1 MTRRKILFFLICFW
15 PGITILNLA
24 AQDLDNLQ
32 FHGFATQGFL
42 YSSHNNYLT
51 MKSSQGS
58 LQWTEGALS
67 VSDTLSDKLRV
78 GMQIHMYEM
87 GQFGGP
93 NVLIDWASGD
103 YKFDDRLGFRAGK
116 VKVPFGLYNDS
127 QDVDS
132 LFLWVLLPQ
141 SLYPDDN
148 RDYDLAELG
157 GQVYGGLDLG
167 AKAGRLLY
175 AGHLGNNTLD
185 SKGGYMQNLGD
196 LGLTFTN
203 APGGRVYGGDIRWLT
218 PVKGLTM
225 GSSAASYQLDG
236 TGPQGTFHVPSSIA
250 LVYYVQW
257 DRGKLHLTGEYYR
270 DPVTLMFN
278 TPDGTILMPQ
288 DGRAWYPMIRYDL
301 TKKFQVGTYYSNAFN
316 KTADTSLPENYS
328 RDWVLSGRYNFNSY
342 FYGKIEGHFLHG
354 TLMGYYQ
361 NTNPDGL
368 QPKTSML
375 AARVGFAF

>member
-1 MTRRKILFFLICFW
+1 MTGRKLLLFLAYFLPSIAV
-15 PGITILNLA
+15 LNLA
-24 AQDLDNLQ
+24 AQDLENLQ

-51 MKSSQGS
+51 MKSSDGS
-58 LQWTEGALS
+58 PQWTEGALS

-78 GMQIHMYEM
+78 GLQIHMYEM
-87 GQFGGP
+87 GQLGGP

-103 YKFDDRLGFRAGK
+103 YKLDDRLGFRAGK

-167 AKAGRLLY
+167 SKAGRLLY
-175 AGHLGNNTLD
+175 AGHIGNNTLD
-185 SKGGYMQNLGD
+185 AKGGYMQL
-196 LGLTFTN
+196 LAETGLTF
-203 APGGRVYGGDIRWLT
+203 PSPPSGKIYGGDLRWLA
-218 PVKGLTM
+218 PVHGLVL
-225 GSSAASYQLDG
+225 GASAASYQLDG
-236 TGPQGTFHVPSSIA
+236 SGPEGNFHLPASIA

-257 DRGKLHLTGEYYR
+257 DRGKIHLAGEYYR
-270 DPVTLMFN
+270 DPLTLSFI
-278 TPDGTILMPQ
+278 TPGGTLLVPQ
-288 DGRAWYPMIRYDL
+288 DGRAWYPMVRYDL
-301 TKKFQVGTYYSNAFN
+301 TKKLQVGTYYSNAFN
-316 KTADTSLPENYS
+316 RAADTSLPENYS
-328 RDWVLSGRYNFNSY
+328 KDWVVSGRYNFNSY

-361 NTNPDGL
+361 NTNPDGV
-368 QPKTSML
+368 QPNTSMR

>member
-1 MTRRKILFFLICFW
+1 MTARKVLFFVACIW
-15 PGITILNLA
+15 PSIAALDLT
-24 AQDLDNLQ
+24 AQDLENLQ
-32 FHGFATQGFL
+32 IHGFATQGFL

-51 MKSSQGS
+51 MKSSDSS

-67 VSDTLSDKLRV
+67 VSDALSDKLRV

-103 YKFDDRLGFRAGK
+103 YRFDDRLGFRAGK

-167 AKAGRLLY
+167 TKAGRVLY

-185 SKGGYMQNLGD
+185 AKGGYMQNLAEM
-196 LGLTFTN
+196 GLTF
-203 APGGRVYGGDIRWLT
+203 ASPPSGKVYGGDMRWLT
-218 PVKGLTM
+218 PVRGLEV
-225 GSSAASYQLDG
+225 GASAANYTLDG
-236 TGPQGTFHVPSSIA
+236 TGPQGTFHLPGSIA
-250 LVYYVQW
+250 LVYYIQW
-257 DRGKLHLTGEYYR
+257 NRGKLHLAGEYYR
-270 DPVTLMFN
+270 DPITPSFN
-278 TPDGTILMPQ
+278 TADGILLVPQ

-301 TKKFQVGTYYSNAFN
+301 TKKLQVGSYYSYAVN
-316 KTADTSLPENYS
+316 KAADTSVPENYS
-328 RDWVLSGRYNFNSY
+328 KDWVVSGRYNFNSY
-342 FYGKIEGHFLHG
+342 FYGKLEGHFLHG
-354 TLMGYYQ
+354 TMLGYYQ
-361 NTNPDGL
+361 DTNPNGL
-368 QPKTSML
+368 QPNTSML
-375 AARVGFAF
+375 AARLGFAF